1 MIEGLKKAIEI
12 IEKEKEYAM
21 QVNPQMAFGM
31 SQVLR
36 MIKEE
41 LKVEQN
47 KSWSNEQYEY
57 SQDKK

>member
-47 KSWSNEQYEY
+47 KS
-57 SQDKK
+57 